1 MSGDQSAAMSAASG
15 IPTGSGTRLLSRRG
29 FLRSGT
35 AFAALAG
42 LAGPLGLTACSDDSA
57 QSPVRLAAGE
67 VGGFYHA
74 FAQQLSRIAASTGL
88 RIDVIATAGSVDNL
102 ALLSRGEADTALILA
117 DSLDDNPDP
126 PPAIGRVYENYLQL
140 AVAATGPLTT
150 LADLRGTRVNL
161 GASGSGATHTG
172 EKLLLAAG
180 LTRTDVTISHLPLRD
195 AVTALT
201 TDRLDAL
208 LWAGGVPTPA
218 LADPAIRLLDLTG
231 LADPMRDRFGYLYDP
246 VLIPAGTYP
255 NSPPVHTIG
264 VANLLIASPSLPDTT
279 AAALT
284 ELLLTHPDSLVPAE
298 AAGTQFLEARSL
310 IGTGVAPLHPGAMG
324 VYRRNHG

>member
-1 MSGDQSAAMSAASG
+1 MNPRHPDG
-15 IPTGSGTRLLSRRG
+15 LSRRR
-29 FLRSGT
+29 FLRYSA
-35 AFAALAG
+35 AFATAAG
-42 LAGPLGLTACSDDSA
+42 LLAATGCASGANRA
-57 QSPVRLAAGE
+57 MVRLAAGE
-67 VGGFYHA
+67 TGGFYHA
-74 FAQQLSRIAASTGL
+74 FAQQLSRIAAPTGL
-88 RIDVIATAGSVDNL
+88 RIEVIATAGSVDNL
-102 ALLSRGEADTALILA
+102 ALLARGDADTALILA

-140 AVAATGPLTT
+140 AVAATGT
-150 LADLRGTRVNL
+150 LSTVTELRGARINL

-180 LTRTDVTISHLPLRD
+180 LTRGEVSISHLPLRE
-195 AVTALT
+195 AVTALNAGQ
-201 TDRLDAL
+201 LDAL

-218 LADPAIRLLDLTG
+218 LAEPSIRLLDLAG
-231 LADPMRDRFGYLYDP
+231 LAEPMRDRFGYLYDP

-255 NSPPVHTIG
+255 NSPAVHTIG
-264 VANLLIASPSLPDTT
+264 VANLLVTSPSLPDDT

-310 IGTGVAPLHPGAMG
+310 IGTGIAPLHPGAAG